1 MIVYHIPYL
10 DAKDLNQI
18 MLRFSK
24 IERPVKVIR
33 TDTGS
38 QISVIDHNLHAE
50 SSWVIRFRFVV
61 LIKFAWNLWTKE

>member
-24 IERPVKVIR
+24 KERPVKVIR
-33 TDTGS
+33 TDTGIQIFVIGDRS
-38 QISVIDHNLHAE
+38 QFARGVILSD
-50 SSWVIRFRFVV
+50 
-61 LIKFAWNLWTKE
+61 